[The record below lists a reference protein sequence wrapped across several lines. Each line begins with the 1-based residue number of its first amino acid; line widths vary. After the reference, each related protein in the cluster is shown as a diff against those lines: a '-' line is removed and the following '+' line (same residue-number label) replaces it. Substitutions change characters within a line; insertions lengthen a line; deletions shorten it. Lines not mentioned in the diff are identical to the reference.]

1 MGLDHSG
8 SSSVF
13 SNLINDL
20 STLKSAPS
28 SRNIICSYV
37 WYGKCLRICKI
48 PNFFNTRYDNH
59 LDHYSF
65 QGKVIEELQARIR
78 RIHLIVY
85 AHAARRTKQKPFLEF
100 WGRTLPYR
108 APSVVAMTGSFDERD
123 FQDAKQIFKTKN
135 VIYSDAVLKDGYDR
149 VEMLA
154 DLSLNILDFMN
165 ENEFNQATKT
175 TEFAKMDQWYKIY
188 LESHMY
194 LAERFEKIRS
204 DIVQLQ
210 EKVLSDP
217 VEVSNLERTGLL
229 AYLLEHFNDNS
240 SVMRSVVA
248 EYMHNNKRLE
258 GTKSAEAAKL
268 LDMIEAACKNSG
280 SEVLEIQV
288 KLSQANRAVQVNNEI
303 KQWWTRKTVDE
314 FCNTAPRQS

>member
-1 MGLDHSG
+1 MILKKWTNGTEHTRAVT
-8 SSSVF
+8 SVKEYR
-13 SNLINDL
+13 
-20 STLKSAPS
+20 TYE
-28 SRNIICSYV
+28 SRY
-37 WYGKCLRICKI
+37 
-48 PNFFNTRYDNH
+48 
-59 LDHYSF
+59 
-65 QGKVIEELQARIR
+65 
-78 RIHLIVY
+78 
-85 AHAARRTKQKPFLEF
+85 
-100 WGRTLPYR
+100 
-108 APSVVAMTGSFDERD
+108 ER
-123 FQDAKQIFKTKN
+123 
-135 VIYSDAVLKDGYDR
+135 
-149 VEMLA
+149 
-154 DLSLNILDFMN
+154 
-165 ENEFNQATKT
+165 
-175 TEFAKMDQWYKIY
+175 
-188 LESHMY
+188 ESQ
-194 LAERFEKIRS
+194 RFEKMRS